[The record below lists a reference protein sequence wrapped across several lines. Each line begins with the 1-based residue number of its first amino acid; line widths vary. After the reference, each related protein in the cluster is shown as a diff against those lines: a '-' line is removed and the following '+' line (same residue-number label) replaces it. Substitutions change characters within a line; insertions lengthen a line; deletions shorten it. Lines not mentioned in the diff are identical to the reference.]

1 MQARA
6 DKEQSRFLKG
16 SWDWKSN
23 KGGVQSFM
31 QEGANRSKNWST
43 IYTLG
48 MRGSGDAASATLT
61 AAALEEVIAW
71 QQSAL
76 TKALGKPL
84 PQIPQTWVMYKVRC
98 QRSLISNMKT
108 NKTFRKYQA
117 TGRKV

>member
-84 PQIPQTWVMYKVRC
+84 SQIPQAWVMYKVGR
-98 QRSLISNMKT
+98 QMFLESGMGANEAP
-108 NKTFRKYQA
+108 RKYRV
-117 TGRKV
+117 TGRKA

>member
-1 MQARA
+1 
-6 DKEQSRFLKG
+6 
-16 SWDWKSN
+16 
-23 KGGVQSFM
+23 M

-71 QQSAL
+71 QQSVL

-84 PQIPQTWVMYKVRC
+84 SQIPQAWVMYKVGWHV
-98 QRSLISNMKT
+98 SSKSGMET
-108 NKTFRKYQA
+108 NETCRKYQV
-117 TGRKV
+117 TGKKA